1 MTRLMYVGQEVADS
15 LKGAIAENLDR
26 YLSGDFA
33 DLESRGDW
41 RIPLTIDADLDSFQA
56 LSHDSGSQVE
66 IANAELV
73 GKALGGLTP
82 SLARE
87 NRIWV
92 RLSHVE
98 CLEYS
103 RARWLA
109 GETREDVLVKSIQK
123 HFFAT
128 TLTACR
134 DDHSIARLW
143 WAYRI
148 AKQAMPEEPRRALGL
163 ILARADIRL
172 NLVERPGIGA
182 RAKLCAGVLRL
193 LERDDAFRDSEPEF
207 RLFMKWLN
215 LLGAGIAFEVWGAEA
230 IDRFLEGCLRA
241 VRQPART
248 APELAPA
255 G

>member
-1 MTRLMYVGQEVADS
+1 MTRLMYVDQETADS
-15 LKGAIAENLDR
+15 LKNSIADNLDR
-26 YLSGDFA
+26 YVSGDFA

-41 RIPLTIDADLDSFQA
+41 RIPLSIDVDLDSLQG
-56 LSHDSGSQVE
+56 LSLDTGSQAE

-73 GKALGGLTP
+73 GKCLGNLTP

-92 RLSHVE
+92 RLSHIE

-103 RARWLA
+103 RARWLSGA
-109 GETREDVLVKSIQK
+109 SREDVLIKSIQT

-128 TLTACR
+128 TLNGCR

-143 WAYRI
+143 WVYRV
-148 AKQAMPEEPRRALGL
+148 AEQAMPEDPRRALRL

-172 NLVERPGIGA
+172 SLVERPGIGA

-193 LERDDAFRDSEPEF
+193 LDRDRALRDSEPEF
-207 RLFMKWLN
+207 RSFMKWLN
-215 LLGAGIAFEVWGAEA
+215 LLGAGIAFEVWSSEA

-241 VRQPART
+241 IRQPAQAT
-248 APELAPA
+248 PDLAPA

>member
-15 LKGAIAENLDR
+15 LKNSIAENLDR
-26 YLSGDFA
+26 YVSGDFA
-33 DLESRGDW
+33 DLESGGDW
-41 RIPLTIDADLDSFQA
+41 RIPLTIDADLDSLQG
-56 LSHDSGSQVE
+56 LSLDSGAQAE
-66 IANAELV
+66 ITNAELV

-109 GETREDVLVKSIQK
+109 GETREDVLAKGIQK

-128 TLTACR
+128 TLNSCR
-134 DDHSIARLW
+134 DDHAIARLW

-193 LERDDAFRDSEPEF
+193 LERDSAFRDSEPEF
-207 RLFMKWLN
+207 RSFMKWLN
-215 LLGAGIAFEVWGAEA
+215 LLGAGIAFEVWRSEA
-230 IDRFLEGCLRA
+230 IDRFLDGCLRA
-241 VRQPART
+241 IRQPAR
-248 APELAPA
+248 APDLAPA